1 MGDPAHGLVLTAISA
16 TGHEAGR
23 PERGGRAVNLQ
34 RVLILVGVAFAL
46 FFVIS
51 QPQHSADLV
60 LSILNILRN
69 AAESVVQF
77 IRALF

>member
-1 MGDPAHGLVLTAISA
+1 MQS
-16 TGHEAGR
+16 
-23 PERGGRAVNLQ
+23 AVNLR

-60 LSILNILRN
+60 LSILDILRN
-69 AAESVVQF
+69 AAESIIRF